1 MSTALAFLFVV
12 SFLVSII
19 VALAASIL
27 RLRVVSALKQRHH
40 ETWETVGS
48 PSFASSSIKNARQL
62 SKFIRDGQY
71 RRLNDESLV
80 QMINW
85 TRVLG
90 PIAQVSFVVALVVLV
105 VSWLY

>member
-1 MSTALAFLFVV
+1 MSTALALLFVV
-12 SFLVSII
+12 SFLLSII
-19 VALAASIL
+19 VGLAASIF

-40 ETWETVGS
+40 ETWETMGS
-48 PSFASSSIKNARQL
+48 PSFTSSSIKNARQL
-62 SKFIRDGQY
+62 SKFIRDGGY
-71 RRLNDESLV
+71 RRLHDESLV

-105 VSWLY
+105 VSWVY